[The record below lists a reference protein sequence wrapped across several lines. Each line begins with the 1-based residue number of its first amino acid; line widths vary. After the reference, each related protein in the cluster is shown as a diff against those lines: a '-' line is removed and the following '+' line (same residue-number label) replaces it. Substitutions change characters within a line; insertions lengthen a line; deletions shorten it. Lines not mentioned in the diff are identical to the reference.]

1 MTNCAI
7 RNQPLGARYLSI
19 DDTNY
24 ILIFVDSI
32 LHLDITSVRH
42 FIERLVALVHHQRA
56 ISSNITSPI
65 MSRLFTPLRVGRME
79 LSNRIAMAPMTRFRV
94 DDTHVPLPL
103 VKEHYAQRASMPG
116 TLLITEG
123 TIITPQAGGYP
134 NVPGIWN
141 DAQIAAWK
149 EVADAVHAKGS
160 YIYMQLWALG
170 RVASADMLKASGFDL
185 VSASDFPV
193 SAEAQAPR
201 PLNED
206 EIQSYIQHFVRAAQ
220 NAVAAGFDGVEIHGA
235 NGYLVDQFIQ
245 DVTNNRTDQ
254 WGGSVENRARFALEV
269 TRAVADA
276 VGADRTA
283 IRFSP
288 YNTFQGMKM
297 KDPQR
302 QFAYLARELAP
313 LKLAYVHLVEPR
325 SDGSDIIETTDEL
338 HFFLDAYRNAGP
350 VVVAGGYQPEL
361 AKEAVDH
368 KYKDHDVIVAF
379 GRPFT
384 SNPDLPF
391 RIKENVALVP
401 HDRNVLYVPKD
412 PKGYNDWE
420 FSAEFKKAGKV
431 AA

>member
-1 MTNCAI
+1 MTK
-7 RNQPLGARYLSI
+7 
-19 DDTNY
+19 
-24 ILIFVDSI
+24 
-32 LHLDITSVRH
+32 
-42 FIERLVALVHHQRA
+42 
-56 ISSNITSPI
+56 
-65 MSRLFTPLRVGRME
+65 LFTPLRVGRIE

-94 DDTHVPLPL
+94 DDNHVPLPL

-116 TLLITEG
+116 TLLITEA
-123 TIITPQAGGYP
+123 TLISPQAGGYP

-141 DAQIAAWK
+141 DAQIAAWRD
-149 EVADAVHAKGS
+149 VTNAVHEKGS

-185 VSASDFPV
+185 VSASDIPASEGAPV
-193 SAEAQAPR
+193 PR
-201 PLNED
+201 SLTD
-206 EIQSYIQHFVRAAQ
+206 EEIKSYIQYFAQAAR
-220 NAVAAGFDGVEIHGA
+220 NAIAAGFDGVEIHGA
-235 NGYLVDQFIQ
+235 NGYLIDQFIQ
-245 DVTNNRTDQ
+245 DVTNKRDDQ
-254 WGGSVENRARFALEV
+254 WGGSIENRARFALEV
-269 TRAVADA
+269 TCAVVDA
-276 VGADRTA
+276 IGADRTA

-297 KDPQR
+297 DNPQP
-302 QFAYLARELAP
+302 QFAHLARELAS
-313 LKLAYVHLVEPR
+313 LKLAFVHLVEGR
-325 SDGSDIIETTDEL
+325 ISADKIVETADEL
-338 HFFLDAYRNAGP
+338 HFFLDAYRSAGP

-401 HDRNVLYVPKD
+401 HDRAVLYLPKS

-420 FSAEFKKAGKV
+420 FSDEFKRAV
-431 AA
+431 EATA